1 MLKLMALLI
10 YTLLKKKKKTTKTAV
25 GYLAACSSWNNIKG
39 IWRWKSQS
47 CSEEVIHKNLQ
58 E

>member
-1 MLKLMALLI
+1 MALLI
-10 YTLLKKKKKTTKTAV
+10 YILLKKKTAA

-39 IWRWKSQS
+39 IWRLKSQS
-47 CSEEVIHKNLQ
+47 CSEEVIHKNFQ